1 MSWQAG
7 RNRLFGL
14 DPLRISAE
22 ATNILAR
29 LSSGEVGI
37 CYSPVAQLVEQAAVN
52 RRVVGSSPTGGA
64 DLFVTKLTVKPVN
77 ARRRE
82 IGDRGTVFTAFL
94 AMVYVNSSA
103 CESMS
108 LVRDSRNRVR
118 NQP

>member
-1 MSWQAG
+1 
-7 RNRLFGL
+7 
-14 DPLRISAE
+14 
-22 ATNILAR
+22 
-29 LSSGEVGI
+29 
-37 CYSPVAQLVEQAAVN
+37 
-52 RRVVGSSPTGGA
+52 
-64 DLFVTKLTVKPVN
+64 VTKLTVKPVN